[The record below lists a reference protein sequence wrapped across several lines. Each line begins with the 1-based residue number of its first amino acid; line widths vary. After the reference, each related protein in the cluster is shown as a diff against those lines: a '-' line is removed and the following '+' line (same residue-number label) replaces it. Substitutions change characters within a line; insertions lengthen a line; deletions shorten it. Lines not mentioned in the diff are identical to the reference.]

1 MLGKNLPH
9 ESRVFP
15 SKVIHPLM
23 LLEKICHQTC
33 PQWRSPGLAGQ
44 VGTSSKNTQFFKE
57 TLCHDRQWWEICSNS
72 KKKYF
77 IDFSAEN
84 YNFEERSWHFQCW
97 ASIWIER
104 RKIQI
109 GAIPPPTPPSTL
121 IRESILTIC
130 NTRWYLLTNTQDCGC
145 KTNKTRQ
152 GQTSLEILSRWVQ
165 WTYFL
170 EPSRGPNTV
179 KVKKHY
185 CCTWNKEKNIFVV
198 IAKKTNLLSDLC
210 GIYV

>member
-33 PQWRSPGLAGQ
+33 PQWRSPGQDGQ
-44 VGTSSKNTQFFKE
+44 VGTSSKKINFSRKPFAMTGSDEKSAV
-57 TLCHDRQWWEICSNS
+57 IP
-72 KKKYF
+72 KKCF

-109 GAIPPPTPPSTL
+109 GAIPPPTPPSTTL

-130 NTRWYLLTNTQDCGC
+130 NTR
-145 KTNKTRQ
+145 
-152 GQTSLEILSRWVQ
+152 
-165 WTYFL
+165 
-170 EPSRGPNTV
+170 
-179 KVKKHY
+179 
-185 CCTWNKEKNIFVV
+185 
-198 IAKKTNLLSDLC
+198 
-210 GIYV
+210 

>member
-109 GAIPPPTPPSTL
+109 GAIPPPTPPIHPPPWSENPFSPFATPADTFSQ
-121 IRESILTIC
+121 IHKIVVAKQT
-130 NTRWYLLTNTQDCGC
+130 
-145 KTNKTRQ
+145 KQ
-152 GQTSLEILSRWVQ
+152 GRGQISLEILSWWVQ
-165 WTYFL
+165 W
-170 EPSRGPNTV
+170 
-179 KVKKHY
+179 
-185 CCTWNKEKNIFVV
+185 
-198 IAKKTNLLSDLC
+198 A
-210 GIYV
+210 

>member
-33 PQWRSPGLAGQ
+33 PQWRSPGQDGQ

-109 GAIPPPTPPSTL
+109 GAIPPPTPPSTHHPDPRIHSHHLQHPL
-121 IRESILTIC
+121 IPSHKY
-130 NTRWYLLTNTQDCGC
+130 TRLWLQ
-145 KTNKTRQ
+145 NKQ
-152 GQTSLEILSRWVQ
+152 
-165 WTYFL
+165 
-170 EPSRGPNTV
+170 
-179 KVKKHY
+179 
-185 CCTWNKEKNIFVV
+185 NKAEGKQ
-198 IAKKTNLLSDLC
+198 A
-210 GIYV
+210 

>member
-72 KKKYF
+72 KKS
-77 IDFSAEN
+77 ISLI
-84 YNFEERSWHFQCW
+84 FQ
-97 ASIWIER
+97 
-104 RKIQI
+104 RKIIILKSAHGISNAGRAFGLKGGKFKLGQFRPLPPLPPWSENPFSPFATPADTFSQI
-109 GAIPPPTPPSTL
+109 HKIVVAKQT
-121 IRESILTIC
+121 
-130 NTRWYLLTNTQDCGC
+130 
-145 KTNKTRQ
+145 KQ
-152 GQTSLEILSRWVQ
+152 GKGKQ
-165 WTYFL
+165 
-170 EPSRGPNTV
+170 
-179 KVKKHY
+179 
-185 CCTWNKEKNIFVV
+185 
-198 IAKKTNLLSDLC
+198 A
-210 GIYV
+210 

>member
-33 PQWRSPGLAGQ
+33 PQWRSPGQDGQ

-72 KKKYF
+72 KKS
-77 IDFSAEN
+77 ISLI
-84 YNFEERSWHFQCW
+84 FQ
-97 ASIWIER
+97 
-104 RKIQI
+104 RKIIILKSAHGISNAGRAFGLKGGKFKLGQFH
-109 GAIPPPTPPSTL
+109 PLPPHPPTTL

-165 WTYFL
+165 W
-170 EPSRGPNTV
+170 
-179 KVKKHY
+179 
-185 CCTWNKEKNIFVV
+185 
-198 IAKKTNLLSDLC
+198 A
-210 GIYV
+210 